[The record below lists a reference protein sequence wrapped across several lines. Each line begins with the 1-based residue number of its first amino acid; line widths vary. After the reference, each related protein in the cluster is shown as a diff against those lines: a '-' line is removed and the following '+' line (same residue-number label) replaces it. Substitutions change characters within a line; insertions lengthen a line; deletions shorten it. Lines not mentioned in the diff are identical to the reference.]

1 MKLAITGGTG
11 FVGSHLIDAALAAG
25 HSVLALTRRPQQQ
38 RECLNWVDG
47 SLSDS
52 ASLER
57 LIDAT
62 DAVIH
67 VAGVLKARDRQGF
80 EAGNVTGTLAVLA
93 AATAGGTQ
101 RFVHVSSLAARE
113 PQLSLYGASK
123 AQAEKLVAESG
134 LDWVI
139 VRPPAVYGP
148 GDRETLDLFRMARGG
163 TIYMPPAGKLSLL
176 HVDDL
181 ARLLLALAE
190 PDAPRHLTI
199 EPDDGRPGGWTH
211 REFGDALAKAVGMPA
226 RTVSTPRFL
235 LSIGSRL
242 DRLLRRDNARLTP
255 DRVAYFCHPD
265 WVASPDRAAPP
276 DLWQPQI
283 PTDEGLR
290 QTADWYRAEGW
301 L

>member
-11 FVGSHLIDAALAAG
+11 FVGAHLIDAALAAG
-25 HSVLALTRRPQQQ
+25 HSVLALTRRPQTA
-38 RECLNWVDG
+38 RERLTWVDG

-57 LIDAT
+57 LIDKT

-67 VAGVLKARDRQGF
+67 VAGVLKARDAQGF

-113 PQLSLYGASK
+113 PKLSLYGASK
-123 AQAEKLVAESG
+123 AQAEKLVEESG

-148 GDRETLDLFRMARGG
+148 GDRETLDLFRMARRGR
-163 TIYMPPAGKLSLL
+163 IYMPPAGRLSLL

-190 PDAPRHLTI
+190 PEAPKHLTI
-199 EPDDGRPGGWTH
+199 EPDDGRPDGWTH
-211 REFGDALAKAVGMPA
+211 REFGDALARAVGIPA
-226 RTVSTPRFL
+226 RTVSAPRFL
-235 LSIGSRL
+235 LAIGSRL
-242 DRLLRRDNARLTP
+242 DVLLRRDKAKLTP

-265 WVASPDRAAPP
+265 WVARPNRAAPP

-283 PTDEGLR
+283 PTDQGLR
-290 QTADWYRAEGW
+290 LTADWYRAQGW

>member
-1 MKLAITGGTG
+1 
-11 FVGSHLIDAALAAG
+11 
-25 HSVLALTRRPQQQ
+25 
-38 RECLNWVDG
+38 
-47 SLSDS
+47 
-52 ASLER
+52 
-57 LIDAT
+57 
-62 DAVIH
+62 
-67 VAGVLKARDRQGF
+67 
-80 EAGNVTGTLAVLA
+80 
-93 AATAGGTQ
+93 
-101 RFVHVSSLAARE
+101 
-113 PQLSLYGASK
+113 
-123 AQAEKLVAESG
+123 
-134 LDWVI
+134 
-139 VRPPAVYGP
+139 
-148 GDRETLDLFRMARGG
+148 MARGG